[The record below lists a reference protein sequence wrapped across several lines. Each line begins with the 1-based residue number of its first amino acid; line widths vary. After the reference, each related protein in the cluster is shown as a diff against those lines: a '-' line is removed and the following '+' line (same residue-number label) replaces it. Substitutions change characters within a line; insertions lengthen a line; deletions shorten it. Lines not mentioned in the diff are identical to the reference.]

1 MTNLQTKTRDALLA
15 KGFSKKAT
23 ANIMANIH
31 AECNWKISAEN
42 MNYSGARLFALWGV
56 GNRAGNKVRFHTRA
70 EADAL
75 AARGPVA
82 IGDVLYGNR
91 MGNDANEGYK
101 FRGRGLIQITGKE
114 NYSRYGKILG
124 LDLVTN
130 PDVALQE
137 SVAISL
143 AVEYFNERKTHY
155 DMENIQEVCQA
166 IGHAGGPAQTAFR
179 EQLADKY
186 MKLLN
191 A

>member
-124 LDLVTN
+124 LDLN
-130 PDVALQE
+130 KKLFPALT
-137 SVAISL
+137 SSKKLGFFNLYSSNSSRSFNSASSALSLWIFLILAIS
-143 AVEYFNERKTHY
+143 ACIVF
-155 DMENIQEVCQA
+155 VSS
-166 IGHAGGPAQTAFR
+166 
-179 EQLADKY
+179 
-186 MKLLN
+186 
-191 A
+191 